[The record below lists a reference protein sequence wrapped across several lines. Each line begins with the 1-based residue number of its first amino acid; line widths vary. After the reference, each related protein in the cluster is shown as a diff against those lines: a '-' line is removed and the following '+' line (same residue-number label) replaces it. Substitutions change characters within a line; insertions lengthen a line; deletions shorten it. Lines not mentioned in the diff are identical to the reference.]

1 MKSNPSTLW
10 CRGLRLVVAAAALAA
25 WGAGVSTGATL
36 ERVEVLD
43 ANHAT
48 ALHLKLDGPASNVS
62 SSVSGSPPQ
71 LVVELPWVKDA
82 TGERTLEI
90 GGRHAQRLRIEPRGS
105 GLALV
110 VEAGAA
116 ADPFHQHGVA
126 PTDDGLLVVVG
137 VDAPAVQP
145 VVLAQAQAVSA
156 PPPAP
161 AGSVAAAAAAATA
174 GDTAPGASV
183 ELPAEASEQPTSPA
197 PAGNGPQPIRADGLR
212 FRVDR
217 ILLSYAKEHPD
228 APPLGELL
236 ALEVDLGLTSQGY
249 VASREGVPP
258 ARIKLSDVPGLPQH
272 EFYGSA
278 IRSINE
284 SIVTEFNRRGLSGVL
299 VLPNEEDVDPS
310 SGRDLRPADV
320 GDLRLV
326 IWLGRLLEARTFA
339 SGDRV
344 PEDQRI
350 DAKVHQRIRDESPIQ
365 PGDLLRKRELDDYVA
380 RLNRHPGRSV
390 DTTLSAATEPGG
402 IYLDYLV
409 AENRPYNFYAQIGN
423 IGTDQTTKWRE
434 RFGTSWTQVTN
445 RDDIFRFDYVTGNF
459 DGVNGIFGSYES
471 PIYWWWLRGRVMG
484 NWAEYNASEF
494 AVVSQ
499 NFKGDLSNVGGQLMA
514 TVFQHGNFFT
524 DLWTGVRYQDIGVDN
539 SFAPGS
545 SMEADTQFFWP
556 EVGLLLERNVEE
568 LRFRAAVSQEFN
580 AASVAGTS
588 SSDLSDFG
596 RLNVTETDIK
606 MLRWDAFASIFL
618 EPLLFPNGYRDP
630 STPMTSTLAHELFFS
645 IRGQYAYGDRL
656 IPQIQRVVGGLFTA
670 RGYKQSM
677 AAGDSAVIGRVEYRF
692 HLPRILPIRPTPVR
706 LPVIGDWRA
715 APTQVYGRPDW
726 DLIIRPFLDY
736 ARTIQYDQV
745 PGEGNDTLL
754 GTGVGIELRLLELRY
769 LSNITLSFDWGHA
782 LHDAKLGTT
791 NQVKAGR
798 NEFYFLATISR

>member
-1 MKSNPSTLW
+1 VKSTSSNLCCPS
-10 CRGLRLVVAAAALAA
+10 LRLVIVALALA
-25 WGAGVSTGATL
+25 PWGAGVSTGATL

-43 ANHAT
+43 AHHAT
-48 ALHLKLDGPASNVS
+48 ALHLELDGPASNVS
-62 SSVSGSPPQ
+62 SAVSGSPPQ
-71 LVVELPWVKDA
+71 LVVQLPWVKDA
-82 TGERTLEI
+82 TGARTLEV
-90 GGRHAQRLRIEPRGS
+90 GGRHARRVHIEPRGS

-110 VEAGAA
+110 VEPGDA

-137 VDAPAVQP
+137 VDEPDAAP
-145 VVLAQAQAVSA
+145 VVVAQA
-156 PPPAP
+156 P
-161 AGSVAAAAAAATA
+161 SVAAAPPVPAGSIAAATAAATA
-174 GDTAPGASV
+174 GDTGPTTAVETPTQAS
-183 ELPAEASEQPTSPA
+183 A
-197 PAGNGPQPIRADGLR
+197 PASPPAASSGPHPIRADGLR

-228 APPLGELL
+228 APPLSDMM
-236 ALEVDLGLTSQGY
+236 ALEVDLGLTPEGY
-249 VASREGVPP
+249 VAPRDDVPMTGIRL
-258 ARIKLSDVPGLPQH
+258 ADVPGLSQH

-278 IRSINE
+278 IRAINE
-284 SIVTEFNRRGLSGVL
+284 SIVTQFNELGLYGVL

-310 SGRDLRPADV
+310 SGRDLRPPDV
-320 GDLRLV
+320 GELRLV

-339 SGDRV
+339 SGERV

-409 AENRPYNFYAQIGN
+409 AENRPYSFYAQVGN
-423 IGTDQTTKWRE
+423 IGNDQTTKWRE
-434 RFGTSWTQVTN
+434 RFGTTWTQVTN

-459 DGVNGIFGSYES
+459 DSVNGIFGSYES

-484 NWAEYNASEF
+484 NWSQYDASEF

-499 NFKGDLSNVGGQLMA
+499 KFSGDLSNVGGQLVA
-514 TVFQHGNFFT
+514 TVYQYGNFFT

-539 SFAPGS
+539 SFAPGTN
-545 SMEADTQFFWP
+545 MHAETQFFWP
-556 EVGLLLERNVEE
+556 EVGLMLERNVEE

-580 AASVAGTS
+580 APGVAGTS

-596 RLNVTETDIK
+596 RLDVTQTDIK
-606 MLRWDAFASIFL
+606 MLRWDAFASIYL
-618 EPLLFPNGYRDP
+618 EPLLFPHGYRDP
-630 STPMTSTLAHELFFS
+630 ETPLTSTLAHELFFS
-645 IRGQYAYGDRL
+645 FRGQYSYDDRL
-656 IPQIQRVVGGLFTA
+656 IPQIQRVVGGMFTA
-670 RGYKQSM
+670 RGYKESM
-677 AAGDSAVIGRVEYRF
+677 AAGDSALIGRFEYRF
-692 HLPRILPIRPTPVR
+692 HLPRILPIRPAPAR
-706 LPVIGDWRA
+706 LPVIGDWRV

-726 DLIIRPFLDY
+726 DLIIRPFVDY
-736 ARTIQYDQV
+736 ARTIQYDKV
-745 PGEGNDTLL
+745 PGESNDTLL
-754 GTGVGIELRLLELRY
+754 GTGVGIELRLLQLRY

-782 LHDAKLGTT
+782 LKDAKLGTT